1 MGKRNRSSSESSDEE
16 RSSRKLLKHLKKKV
30 KRLEKRD
37 HRDSRSQSLV
47 SSRNRDDRSP
57 NLARVDSSSPLCWS
71 QAQEKREG
79 WKPHFCK
86 TTHTQNPQRNTTH
99 RHQPR
104 NSDLF
109 KVDSS
114 SPLCWSQAQEK
125 REGWKPH
132 FCKTTHTQ
140 NPQRNTTHRH
150 QPRNSDLF
158 KFFRGRTPGL
168 IAWASR
174 SLSPTT
180 SQPAVR
186 SLEGSAANPSG
197 DQAPEAGPD
206 SGPPRQEDTLI
217 IHNDDELSPNLLG
230 VLGEDP
236 AKENSPTSTIH
247 HAVATR
253 WNYLIAKGLSGD
265 ESSNLED
272 SYPLPSNVELV
283 TPEINPEILSFLS
296 GTQKAKDGYHAAYH
310 RQVATSMA
318 ALGKGMDVLFQSNLE
333 GQMKE
338 VILKYL
344 NDAGRCLASLSHNI
358 THNRRKMLI
367 PLLSKTVKEVAD
379 KTTPTKLLFGDNLR
393 ENIKT
398 AKLLENE
405 GKELKATYSTTPKKM
420 YTLKKRGGAPT
431 HTTEASSS
439 FQGNQNRPAHRHA
452 QVREMWHQRGRPS
465 HRRYQAGKEK
475 YNRRK

>member
-16 RSSRKLLKHLKKKV
+16 RSSRKLLKELRHLKKKV

-57 NLARVDSSSPLCWS
+57 SVAASSRNYART
-71 QAQEKREG
+71 E
-79 WKPHFCK
+79 H
-86 TTHTQNPQRNTTH
+86 RN
-99 RHQPR
+99 R
-104 NSDLF
+104 NSYRR
-109 KVDSS
+109 
-114 SPLCWSQAQEK
+114 SQ
-125 REGWKPH
+125 
-132 FCKTTHTQ
+132 
-140 NPQRNTTHRH
+140 
-150 QPRNSDLF
+150 
-158 KFFRGRTPGL
+158 
-168 IAWASR
+168 SR

-431 HTTEASSS
+431 HTRAASSS